1 MLALQ
6 HVLLPRSTSGLRRRP
21 DCQQGSAH
29 RAAGASRGV
38 PGSGCN
44 EAMAS
49 RAVLRHPCRI
59 CGGICL
65 TCSIPRPPPSK
76 SVVEK
81 SLRTART
88 HRTEQPAEEVDRLSC
103 SRDAPLTRDL
113 RLPSINTT
121 LETFSAERTTS
132 ETICGKAPSQRR
144 HRSSQQKVFAKSL
157 LRSPCFVYFSQH
169 TRLMFPNV
177 CLCFGGARFR
187 GRLGRGPGNLR
198 PLNLKLLRAPGPES
212 APGQDLNP

>member
-1 MLALQ
+1 MVALQ
-6 HVLLPRSTSGLRRRP
+6 HVLLPGSTSGLRRRP
-21 DCQQGSAH
+21 HCQQGSAH
-29 RAAGASRGV
+29 GAAGASRGV
-38 PGSGCN
+38 PESGRN

-59 CGGICL
+59 CGGMCL
-65 TCSIPRPPPSK
+65 TCCIPRPPPSK

-81 SLRTART
+81 SLRTDRM
-88 HRTEQPAEEVDRLSC
+88 RWTEQPAEEVDRLSC

-113 RLPSINTT
+113 RLPSISTT

-169 TRLMFPNV
+169 AMTECSTFVP
-177 CLCFGGARFR
+177 FF
-187 GRLGRGPGNLR
+187 
-198 PLNLKLLRAPGPES
+198 
-212 APGQDLNP
+212 

>member
-6 HVLLPRSTSGLRRRP
+6 HVLLPGSTSGLRRRP

-29 RAAGASRGV
+29 GAARGSRGV
-38 PGSGCN
+38 PESGRN

-49 RAVLRHPCRI
+49 RAVLRHPCRV
-59 CGGICL
+59 CGGMCL
-65 TCSIPRPPPSK
+65 ACCIPRPLPSK

-88 HRTEQPAEEVDRLSC
+88 HRTEQRAEEVDCLSC

-113 RLPSINTT
+113 RLPSISTT
-121 LETFSAERTTS
+121 LGTFSAERTTS

-144 HRSSQQKVFAKSL
+144 HRKQSAKSL
-157 LRSPCFVYFSQH
+157 CKVFVAISLFCI
-169 TRLMFPNV
+169 F
-177 CLCFGGARFR
+177 
-187 GRLGRGPGNLR
+187 
-198 PLNLKLLRAPGPES
+198 
-212 APGQDLNP
+212 

>member
-6 HVLLPRSTSGLRRRP
+6 HVLLPRSTSGLHRRP

-29 RAAGASRGV
+29 GAARGSRGV
-38 PGSGCN
+38 PESGRN

-49 RAVLRHPCRI
+49 RAVLRHPCRV

-65 TCSIPRPPPSK
+65 ACCIPRPLPSK
-76 SVVEK
+76 SVVQK
-81 SLRTART
+81 SLRTARARWKER
-88 HRTEQPAEEVDRLSC
+88 HAEEHDHLSC
-103 SRDAPLTRDL
+103 SRDEHLTRNP
-113 RLPSINTT
+113 RLPAISTT
-121 LETFSAERTTS
+121 LGTFSTEHTTS

-169 TRLMFPNV
+169 TGLMFPNV
-177 CLCFGGARFR
+177 CLCFEGASFGGA
-187 GRLGRGPGNLR
+187 GGAAAGKSGALR
-198 PLNLKLLRAPGPES
+198 
-212 APGQDLNP
+212 

>member
-6 HVLLPRSTSGLRRRP
+6 HVLLPGSTSGLRRRP

-29 RAAGASRGV
+29 GAAGASRGV
-38 PGSGCN
+38 PESGRN

-49 RAVLRHPCRI
+49 RAVLRHPCPV
-59 CGGICL
+59 CGGMCL
-65 TCSIPRPPPSK
+65 ACCIPRPLPSK

-88 HRTEQPAEEVDRLSC
+88 HRTEQRAEEVDRLSC

-113 RLPSINTT
+113 RLPSISTT

-157 LRSPCFVYFSQH
+157 LRTALICIQSGRANR
-169 TRLMFPNV
+169 T
-177 CLCFGGARFR
+177 ARVNR
-187 GRLGRGPGNLR
+187 TTPRGP
-198 PLNLKLLRAPGPES
+198 
-212 APGQDLNP
+212 

>member
-1 MLALQ
+1 MVALQ
-6 HVLLPRSTSGLRRRP
+6 HVLLPGSTSGLHRRP

-29 RAAGASRGV
+29 GAARGSRGV
-38 PGSGCN
+38 PESGRN

-49 RAVLRHPCRI
+49 RAVLRHPCRV
-59 CGGICL
+59 CGGMCL
-65 TCSIPRPPPSK
+65 ACCIPRPLPSK

-88 HRTEQPAEEVDRLSC
+88 RWTEQPAEEVDRLSC

-113 RLPSINTT
+113 RLPSISTT

-132 ETICGKAPSQRR
+132 ETICGKR
-144 HRSSQQKVFAKSL
+144 HLSAAIESSQQKVFAKSL

-169 TRLMFPNV
+169 AMTECSTFVP
-177 CLCFGGARFR
+177 FF
-187 GRLGRGPGNLR
+187 
-198 PLNLKLLRAPGPES
+198 
-212 APGQDLNP
+212 